1 MKDTKKG
8 ILHILIVIAAIAL
21 MAVVVFVGVGSHHKG
36 KAENIK
42 LGLDLAGGVSITYEA
57 NADNPTEEQM
67 NDTVY
72 KLQKRV
78 ENYSTE
84 AAVYKEGAKRINVD
98 IPGVTDANAILEALG
113 KAGSIQFVEPD
124 GTVVIDGSDIN
135 TASAQTNTQGA
146 TSYEVK
152 LELNG
157 SGKEKFAEATERL
170 VGQQISIVYDGSV
183 IQAPTV
189 NTAITDGVAVISGQE
204 SFEAAEDL
212 AATIRIG
219 ALPLE
224 LKEVRSNVVGAK
236 LGSEAIRTS
245 LIAGLIG
252 FILVILFMIIYYRI
266 PGVAAS
272 IALTAYVAMVA
283 IVLNGFNVTLTL
295 PGIAGIILS
304 IGMAVDA
311 NVIIFTRIREELATG
326 KTVRSAIK
334 MGFDKAMS
342 AIVDGNI
349 TTLIAAVVLYLKGSG
364 TVKGFA
370 QTLGIGIVLSMVTA
384 LFVTKFVLNAFYNMG
399 LDKEKFYGVQKK
411 TKTIPFTK
419 HFPKFA
425 IFSIVLIAIG
435 VGALFVNKSQIGEIL
450 NYGLDFKGG
459 TSTEVTFTGDLPS
472 NDEMA
477 KAVEDATGCKAEISE
492 VKGANALLVKTTELD
507 LSKREALQTALQE
520 TYQVEEKNIQTESI
534 SASVSDEM
542 KSDAIIAVIIAGICM
557 LIYIWIRFKDFNF
570 GASAVLALLHDVL
583 VVFMVYSVAR
593 IAVDSNFIACMLTIV
608 GYSVNATIVI
618 FDRIRENKKKI
629 NDRNLEALAEV
640 VDNSITETISR
651 SINTSLTTFIM
662 VFLLAILGVSS
673 IRDFTIPLMVGIVC
687 GAYSSI
693 CITGALWFCLKKITT
708 KEKTSA
714 KKAK

>member
-57 NADNPTEEQM
+57 DADNPTEEQM

-84 AAVYKEGAKRINVD
+84 AAVYKEGTKRINVD

-113 KAGSIQFVEPD
+113 KAGSIQFVDPD
-124 GTVVIDGSDIN
+124 GNVVIDGSDIT
-135 TASAQTNTQGA
+135 TASAQTNTEGA

-157 SGKEKFAEATERL
+157 SGKEKFAEATEKL

-204 SFEAAEDL
+204 SYQAAEDL
-212 AATIRIG
+212 ASTIRIG

-252 FILVILFMIIYYRI
+252 FILVVLFMIIYYRI

-272 IALTAYVAMVA
+272 IALTAYVAMIA

-334 MGFDKAMS
+334 AGFDKAMS

-349 TTLIAAVVLYLKGSG
+349 TTLIAAIVLYLKGSG
-364 TVKGFA
+364 TIKGFA
-370 QTLGIGIVLSMVTA
+370 QTLAIGIVLSMITA
-384 LFVTKFVLNAFYNMG
+384 LFVTKFILEAFYNMG
-399 LDKEKFYGVQKK
+399 FDKEKFYGIQKK

-419 HFPKFA
+419 NFPKFA
-425 IFSIVLIAIG
+425 AFSIVLIAIG
-435 VGALFVNKSQIGEIL
+435 IGALFVNKNQIGEIL

-459 TSTEVTFTGDLPS
+459 TATEVTFTGDLPS

-477 KAVEDATGCKAEISE
+477 KTVEDATGCKAEISE

-507 LSKREALQTALQE
+507 LSKREALQTALNE
-520 TYQVEEKNIQTESI
+520 AYQVEEKNIQTESI
-534 SASVSDEM
+534 SASVSNEM

-570 GASAVLALLHDVL
+570 GASAVIALLHDVL

-593 IAVDSNFIACMLTIV
+593 IAVDNNFIACMLTIV

-629 NDRNLEALAEV
+629 NERNLQALSDV
-640 VDNSITETISR
+640 VDASITETISR

-693 CITGALWFCLKKITT
+693 CITGALWFYMKKLTV
-708 KEKTSA
+708 KEKAGA